1 MRKVT
6 ATEKY
11 RAVNEGQM
19 PQAEFVR
26 QMRLAFPQHITQFNG
41 YEDTVSILKTR
52 GILSETKL
60 AKQLPNTVSIDSIQR
75 AVDIELEAMGHDPVT
90 CSDVEAQDKA
100 KDKALKNLKKDPLHY
115 YNLLAKESSK
125 VDKNDKMKETKPG
138 AKDKDTFNDMKKAT
152 LKEEMA
158 VFSSE
163 EDEDKYIEK
172 MVKKGLEKEKEKA
185 AKKKKGVEEAHDI
198 PTEPG
203 VPGERASNHDRKMAM
218 RKILDFLTV
227 NGHPDSGHKVSTQ
240 DAVDFIKTHKDD
252 IFSGDIDASNIEDVW
267 HNYDEYETINRDNVG
282 EVMGVNRKGEK
293 QPETDGSSAAK
304 YKRAAKGMKEAYKP
318 GDMYSSD
325 FDYAGMLK
333 AGLMI
338 PEPKGQPSGEEIE
351 HMMRISDSFEDVNY
365 HTENGYL
372 QHAIDAFQHEDE
384 AAGLESLKQFKQ
396 IVAKTA
402 KSIMQEGGSFVR
414 EDEKEYLEKRDKAIK
429 KAMGKEEEETVDEG
443 FNDHLSAEDLSDLA
457 QFFYSYAISTEMDGY
472 TDVAKHIDQAARQL
486 GNIEAPDKGPGMK
499 EAEAV
504 VKEGRGVMA
513 SIKDA
518 VEELMFDG
526 DISEKEAAMELVIA
540 ISDEYGFDLAGNEF
554 DIFHKGMSEKKGK
567 DHDGDGD
574 VDSDDYMAAKD
585 KAIKKAMNEN
595 IKAIVAKVLEEGVVN
610 EAATAELSRIADDY
624 AGFDGMKSAIIALE
638 NIVTDIEQYY
648 EKTRTKIQKVY
659 DTLGEIRNEEG
670 LKVGGFIAPAIE
682 QAFLKD
688 LRPVTKT
695 GFTKGLDQP
704 KVRTI
709 SQADIDAH
717 NSGERPLGEEAPK
730 ETVFTPVMETKK
742 KK

>member
-52 GILSETKL
+52 GVLSETKL
-60 AKQLPNTVSIDSIQR
+60 AEQLPNTVSIDSIQR
-75 AVDIELEAMGHDPVT
+75 AVDIELTAAGHDPVT

-100 KDKALKNLKKDPLHY
+100 KEKALKNLKKDPLHY

-138 AKDKDTFNDMKKAT
+138 AKDKDTFNDMKKAE
-152 LKEEMA
+152 LKEDVDRNTKSLREITMDLI
-158 VFSSE
+158 SYL
-163 EDEDKYIEK
+163 K
-172 MVKKGLEKEKEKA
+172 KEKGADNNIIK
-185 AKKKKGVEEAHDI
+185 
-198 PTEPG
+198 
-203 VPGERASNHDRKMAM
+203 
-218 RKILDFLTV
+218 
-227 NGHPDSGHKVSTQ
+227 
-240 DAVDFIKTHKDD
+240 DFIKTHFQD
-252 IFSGDIDASNIEDVW
+252 IRGMSLDQIGDEFDEFVSV
-267 HNYDEYETINRDNVG
+267 NY
-282 EVMGVNRKGEK
+282 
-293 QPETDGSSAAK
+293 
-304 YKRAAKGMKEAYKP
+304 EAP
-318 GDMYSSD
+318 SD
-325 FDYAGMLK
+325 F
-333 AGLMI
+333 
-338 PEPKGQPSGEEIE
+338 
-351 HMMRISDSFEDVNY
+351 
-365 HTENGYL
+365 
-372 QHAIDAFQHEDE
+372 
-384 AAGLESLKQFKQ
+384 
-396 IVAKTA
+396 
-402 KSIMQEGGSFVR
+402 MQER
-414 EDEKEYLEKRDKAIK
+414 EV
-429 KAMGKEEEETVDEG
+429 GEEETVDEG
-443 FNDHLSAEDLSDLA
+443 FNDNLSAEDLSDLA
-457 QFFYSYAISTEMDGY
+457 QFFYSYAISTETDGY
-472 TDVAKHIDQAARQL
+472 TDVAKHIDQAAREL
-486 GNIEAPDKGPGMK
+486 SGIEAPSTAPGMEENLNERVGGLQEFISLIEDRAAENDTP
-499 EAEAV
+499 EAEEAEEV
-504 VKEGRGVMA
+504 VYAIGDHYNFGV
-513 SIKDA
+513 
-518 VEELMFDG
+518 
-526 DISEKEAAMELVIA
+526 DIMHAPKAEAAGPDPESICPECDGSGCDHCDGTGVRKL
-540 ISDEYGFDLAGNEF
+540 NEEEI
-554 DIFHKGMSEKKGK
+554 DEKKGK

-574 VDSDDYMAAKD
+574 VDKDDYMAAKD
-585 KAIKKAMNEN
+585 KAIKKATGNEKKSKFKKAGERSGFDMRGIKEN
-595 IKAIVAKVLEEGVVN
+595 LKAIISKVLEEQVVN
-610 EAATAELSRIADDY
+610 EAATAELSKIADDY

>member
-52 GILSETKL
+52 GVLSETKL

-75 AVDIELEAMGHDPVT
+75 AVDIELTAAGHDPVT

-100 KDKALKNLKKDPLHY
+100 KEKALKNLKKDPLHY

-138 AKDKDTFNDMKKAT
+138 AKEKDTFNDMKKAE
-152 LKEEMA
+152 LKEDVDA
-158 VFSSE
+158 TL
-163 EDEDKYIEK
+163 DPYEDKKEVVRQVIDLVKREK
-172 MVKKGLEKEKEKA
+172 SV
-185 AKKKKGVEEAHDI
+185 
-198 PTEPG
+198 PT
-203 VPGERASNHDRKMAM
+203 S
-218 RKILDFLTV
+218 I
-227 NGHPDSGHKVSTQ
+227 
-240 DAVDFIKTHKDD
+240 AVDFVKTHYEDIINMRDD
-252 IFSGDIDASNIEDVW
+252 QAILDEFEEFFSVN
-267 HNYDEYETINRDNVG
+267 YET
-282 EVMGVNRKGEK
+282 
-293 QPETDGSSAAK
+293 GSD
-304 YKRAAKGMKEAYKP
+304 YNEAKGMKEAFKP
-318 GDMYSSD
+318 GDMFSTD

-333 AGLMI
+333 FGLSLDDNT
-338 PEPKGQPSGEEIE
+338 PVETLQALY
-351 HMMRISDSFEDVNY
+351 DSFEDVNY
-365 HTENGYL
+365 HSENQYL
-372 QHAIDAFQHEDE
+372 GHAIDA
-384 AAGLESLKQFKQ
+384 LKSGDRGEYKHMLNKFKKA
-396 IVAKTA
+396 VAVTV
-402 KSIMQEGGSFVR
+402 KSVIDEGGRNFVR

-429 KAMGKEEEETVDEG
+429 GAMGKEEEETVDEG

-472 TDVAKHIDQAARQL
+472 TDVAKHIDQAAREL
-486 GNIEAPDKGPGMK
+486 GGIESPATAPGM
-499 EAEAV
+499 EENLNERVGGLQEFISLIQDRAAEN
-504 VKEGRGVMA
+504 
-513 SIKDA
+513 DT
-518 VEELMFDG
+518 
-526 DISEKEAAMELVIA
+526 SEKEEAEEVMYA
-540 ISDEYGFDLAGNEF
+540 IGDHYNIGVDIMQGPWDDEVDEA
-554 DIFHKGMSEKKGK
+554 KGK

-574 VDSDDYMAAKD
+574 IDKDDYMAAKD

-595 IKAIVAKVLEEGVVN
+595 IKAIVAKVLEDGVVN

>member
-19 PQAEFVR
+19 PKAEFVR

-52 GILSETKL
+52 GVLSETKL

-75 AVDIELEAMGHDPVT
+75 AVDIELTAAGHDPVT

-100 KDKALKNLKKDPLHY
+100 KEKALKNLKKDPLHY

-138 AKDKDTFNDMKKAT
+138 AKEKDTFNDMKKAE
-152 LKEEMA
+152 LKESKVDM
-158 VFSSE
+158 
-163 EDEDKYIEK
+163 KYALNQVI
-172 MVKKGLEKEKEKA
+172 
-185 AKKKKGVEEAHDI
+185 
-198 PTEPG
+198 
-203 VPGERASNHDRKMAM
+203 
-218 RKILDFLTV
+218 DFLTLD
-227 NGHPDSGHKVSTQ
+227 GHPSKDYKVSKQ
-240 DAVDFIKTHKDD
+240 DAIDFIKTHKDD
-252 IFSGDIDASNIEDVW
+252 IQSGDIDIYNIEDVW
-267 HNYDEYETINRDNVG
+267 DNYEEYETINRDDVG

-293 QPETDGSSAAK
+293 QPETDGSDASK

-318 GDMYSSD
+318 GDMFSTD

-372 QHAIDAFQHEDE
+372 QHAIEAFQHEDE

-396 IVAKTA
+396 EVAKTA

-429 KAMGKEEEETVDEG
+429 GAMGKEEEETVDEG

-472 TDVAKHIDQAARQL
+472 TDVAKHIDQAAREL
-486 GNIEAPDKGPGMK
+486 GGIESPATAPGMEENLNERVGGLQEFISLIEDRAAENDTT
-499 EAEAV
+499 EAEEAEEV
-504 VKEGRGVMA
+504 VYAIGDHYNFGV
-513 SIKDA
+513 
-518 VEELMFDG
+518 
-526 DISEKEAAMELVIA
+526 DIMHAPNEA
-540 ISDEYGFDLAGNEF
+540 
-554 DIFHKGMSEKKGK
+554 KGK

-574 VDSDDYMAAKD
+574 IDKDDYMAAKD

-595 IKAIVAKVLEEGVVN
+595 IKAIVAKVLEDGVVN

>member
-52 GILSETKL
+52 GVLSETKL
-60 AKQLPNTVSIDSIQR
+60 AEQLPNTVSIDSIQR
-75 AVDIELEAMGHDPVT
+75 AVDIELTAAGHDPVT

-100 KDKALKNLKKDPLHY
+100 KEKALKNLKKDPLHY

-138 AKDKDTFNDMKKAT
+138 AKDKDTFNDMKKAD
-152 LKEEMA
+152 LNESNQEESIA
-158 VFSSE
+158 DFIIKHYTNPKTGKSLIDDEIIGDFFKTHPESKDQEPQDALDNFE
-163 EDEDKYIEK
+163 EYLSVNYEMPGDYMQEKVAKSADDVIDPADYIEIAQNYLDGFDDTHTLSMDQLEELGRK
-172 MVKKGLEKEKEKA
+172 IVKQLYKGDFKA
-185 AKKKKGVEEAHDI
+185 A
-198 PTEPG
+198 
-203 VPGERASNHDRKMAM
+203 MA
-218 RKILDFLTV
+218 RHGGTNV
-227 NGHPDSGHKVSTQ
+227 N
-240 DAVDFIKTHKDD
+240 
-252 IFSGDIDASNIEDVW
+252 
-267 HNYDEYETINRDNVG
+267 
-282 EVMGVNRKGEK
+282 EK
-293 QPETDGSSAAK
+293 DGSD
-304 YKRAAKGMKEAYKP
+304 AAKGMKEAFKP
-318 GDMYSSD
+318 GDMFSTD

-333 AGLMI
+333 FALTLDDNT
-338 PEPKGQPSGEEIE
+338 PVETLQALY
-351 HMMRISDSFEDVNY
+351 DSFEDVNY
-365 HTENGYL
+365 HSENQYL
-372 QHAIDAFQHEDE
+372 GHAIDA
-384 AAGLESLKQFKQ
+384 LESGDRGEYKHMLNKFKQ
-396 IVAKTA
+396 EVAKTA
-402 KSIMQEGGSFVR
+402 KSIMAEGGRNFVR

-429 KAMGKEEEETVDEG
+429 STMGKEEEETVDEG

-472 TDVAKHIDQAARQL
+472 SDVAKHIDQAAREL
-486 GNIEAPDKGPGMK
+486 GGIESPAAAPGMEENLNERVGGLQEFISLIEDRAAENDTT
-499 EAEAV
+499 EAEEAEEV
-504 VKEGRGVMA
+504 VYAIGDHYNFGV
-513 SIKDA
+513 
-518 VEELMFDG
+518 
-526 DISEKEAAMELVIA
+526 DIMHAPNEA
-540 ISDEYGFDLAGNEF
+540 
-554 DIFHKGMSEKKGK
+554 KGK

-574 VDSDDYMAAKD
+574 IDKDDYMAAKD

>member
-19 PQAEFVR
+19 PKAEFVR

-41 YEDTVSILKTR
+41 YDDTVSILKTR
-52 GILSETKL
+52 GVLSETKL

-75 AVDIELEAMGHDPVT
+75 AVDIELTAAGHDPVT

-100 KDKALKNLKKDPLHY
+100 KEKALKNLKKDPLHY

-138 AKDKDTFNDMKKAT
+138 AKEKDTFNDMKKAE
-152 LKEEMA
+152 LKESKVDM
-158 VFSSE
+158 
-163 EDEDKYIEK
+163 KYALNQVI
-172 MVKKGLEKEKEKA
+172 
-185 AKKKKGVEEAHDI
+185 
-198 PTEPG
+198 
-203 VPGERASNHDRKMAM
+203 
-218 RKILDFLTV
+218 DFLTLD
-227 NGHPDSGHKVSTQ
+227 GHPSKDYKVSKQ
-240 DAVDFIKTHKDD
+240 DAIDFIKTHKDD
-252 IFSGDIDASNIEDVW
+252 IQSGDIDIYNIEDVW
-267 HNYDEYETINRDNVG
+267 DNYEEYETINRDDVG

-293 QPETDGSSAAK
+293 QPETDGSDASK

-318 GDMYSSD
+318 GDMFSTD

-372 QHAIDAFQHEDE
+372 QHAIEAFQHEDE

-396 IVAKTA
+396 EVAKTA

-429 KAMGKEEEETVDEG
+429 GAMGKEEEETVDEG

-472 TDVAKHIDQAARQL
+472 TDVAKHIDQAAREL
-486 GNIEAPDKGPGMK
+486 GGIESPATAPGM
-499 EAEAV
+499 EENLNERVGGLQEFISLIQDRAAEN
-504 VKEGRGVMA
+504 
-513 SIKDA
+513 DT
-518 VEELMFDG
+518 
-526 DISEKEAAMELVIA
+526 SEKEEAEEVMYA
-540 ISDEYGFDLAGNEF
+540 IGDHYNIGVDIMQGPWDDEVDEA
-554 DIFHKGMSEKKGK
+554 KGK

-574 VDSDDYMAAKD
+574 IDKDDYMAAKD

-595 IKAIVAKVLEEGVVN
+595 IKAIVAKVLEDGVVN

>member
-52 GILSETKL
+52 GVLSETKL
-60 AKQLPNTVSIDSIQR
+60 AEQLPNTVSIDSIQR
-75 AVDIELEAMGHDPVT
+75 AVDIELTAAGHDPVT

-100 KDKALKNLKKDPLHY
+100 KEKALKNLKKDPLHY

-138 AKDKDTFNDMKKAT
+138 AKDKDTFNDMKKAE
-152 LKEEMA
+152 LKEDVDRNTKSLREITMDLI
-158 VFSSE
+158 SYL
-163 EDEDKYIEK
+163 K
-172 MVKKGLEKEKEKA
+172 KEKGADNNNIK
-185 AKKKKGVEEAHDI
+185 
-198 PTEPG
+198 
-203 VPGERASNHDRKMAM
+203 
-218 RKILDFLTV
+218 
-227 NGHPDSGHKVSTQ
+227 
-240 DAVDFIKTHKDD
+240 DFIKTHFQD
-252 IFSGDIDASNIEDVW
+252 IRGMSLDQIG
-267 HNYDEYETINRDNVG
+267 DEYDQFIYANYES
-282 EVMGVNRKGEK
+282 
-293 QPETDGSSAAK
+293 P
-304 YKRAAKGMKEAYKP
+304 
-318 GDMYSSD
+318 SD
-325 FDYAGMLK
+325 
-333 AGLMI
+333 
-338 PEPKGQPSGEEIE
+338 
-351 HMMRISDSFEDVNY
+351 H
-365 HTENGYL
+365 
-372 QHAIDAFQHEDE
+372 
-384 AAGLESLKQFKQ
+384 
-396 IVAKTA
+396 
-402 KSIMQEGGSFVR
+402 MQESEV
-414 EDEKEYLEKRDKAIK
+414 
-429 KAMGKEEEETVDEG
+429 EEEETVDEG
-443 FNDHLSAEDLSDLA
+443 FNDNLSAEDLSDLA
-457 QFFYSYAISTEMDGY
+457 QFFYSYAISTETDGY
-472 TDVAKHIDQAARQL
+472 TDVAKHIDQAAREL
-486 GNIEAPDKGPGMK
+486 SGIEAPSTAPGMEENLNERVGGLQEFISLIEDRAAENDTP
-499 EAEAV
+499 EAEEAEEV
-504 VKEGRGVMA
+504 VYAIGDHYNFGV
-513 SIKDA
+513 
-518 VEELMFDG
+518 
-526 DISEKEAAMELVIA
+526 DIMHAPKAEAAGPDPESICPECDGSGCDHCDGTGVRKL
-540 ISDEYGFDLAGNEF
+540 NEEEI
-554 DIFHKGMSEKKGK
+554 DEKKGK

-574 VDSDDYMAAKD
+574 VDKDDYMAAKD
-585 KAIKKAMNEN
+585 KAIKKATGNEKKSKFKKAGERSGFDMRGIKEN
-595 IKAIVAKVLEEGVVN
+595 LKAIISKVLEEQVVN
-610 EAATAELSRIADDY
+610 EAATAELSKIADDY